1 MPLTGKTI
9 VITRDVKQAEP
20 FSSQLKRLGTNV
32 ILFPTIKIVGPDEPE
47 KIRAGLEDISHY
59 SWIVF
64 TSANAVSYFF
74 KFVFRNE
81 VDFKRINIAC
91 VGKKT
96 AEVLGD
102 FNLSPT
108 LIPNKFSAQDIFEA
122 MRKYDIKGK
131 HILIP
136 VSNLAAHEIENE
148 LQALGAIVKRVE
160 LYQTKT
166 YKNPDTEML
175 HQKISDNLIDCVT
188 FFSPSALN
196 AFIQL
201 MGEEVINEINSNQ
214 IAIAVIGS
222 TTAKAA
228 EEVKLK
234 LIIQPMQS
242 DSESFLQALKEYYSD
257 SQN

>member
-9 VITRDVKQAEP
+9 IVTRDLKQAEP
-20 FSSQLKRLGTNV
+20 FASQLKDLGANV
-32 ILFPTIKIVGPDEPE
+32 ILFPTIETARPDEPE
-47 KIRAGLEDISHY
+47 KVRDQLADISNY
-59 SWIVF
+59 NWIIF
-64 TSANAVSYFF
+64 TSANSVSYLFEF
-74 KFVFRNE
+74 IGVSLA
-81 VDFKRINIAC
+81 DFKAINIAC

-96 AEVLGD
+96 AEVLAS

-108 LIPNKFSAQDIFEA
+108 LVPQKYSAQDIVEA

-148 LQALGAIVKRVE
+148 LQALGAITKRVE

-166 YKNPDTEML
+166 YQNPDARRIHE
-175 HQKISDNLIDCVT
+175 KISDGSIDCIT

-201 MGEEVINEINSNQ
+201 MGDELVNEINFNQ

-228 EEVKLK
+228 DEVNLK
-234 LIIQPMQS
+234 PAIQPAQS
-242 DSESFLQALKEYYSD
+242 DSESFLQALKEYYSE
-257 SQN
+257 NKN